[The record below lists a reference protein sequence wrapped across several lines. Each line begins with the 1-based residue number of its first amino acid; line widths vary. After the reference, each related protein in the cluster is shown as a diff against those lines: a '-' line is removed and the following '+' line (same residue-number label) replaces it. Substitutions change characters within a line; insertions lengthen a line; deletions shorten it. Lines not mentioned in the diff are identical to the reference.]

1 MSEHNRVLVIG
12 GMGYIGSTV
21 VDIMRKS
28 ESYGRATILDPLLF
42 NVNPVYFHK
51 TFSNGRFQFVKR
63 DVSDMRIT
71 WDMIRK
77 HDVVVYMASLTMPAT
92 AREPEEG
99 IFVNRSMAE
108 IVGDCC
114 ARLGKRMVFMSTCSN
129 YGRSDAPVDEG
140 GELLPVSMYARTK
153 VDAERYLLRRVPDIT
168 ILRCATAYGVG
179 AGRTRWDVILNDF
192 VRSALV
198 TGAIEVF
205 RPEACRP
212 ICHVYDIAR
221 AVCMAAAASR
231 GRAIYNVG
239 GDSQNYTK
247 RDLANM
253 VAKHTGATIRI
264 TESDDDRDYT
274 VDFGRV
280 RRDLGFEPE
289 HTPDSALPDMVKQ
302 WNLENP
308 AEETA

>member
-1 MSEHNRVLVIG
+1 MNRVLIIG

-21 VDIMRKS
+21 VDTMLKN
-28 ESYGRATILDPLLF
+28 ESYGTATILDPLMF
-42 NVNPVYFHK
+42 KVDPTYFHT
-51 TFSNGRFQFVKR
+51 TFSNGRFRLVQS
-63 DVSDMRIT
+63 DVSDMRTT
-71 WDMIRK
+71 WEMIRR

-99 IFVNRSMAE
+99 IFVNRYMAE
-108 IVGDCC
+108 VVGDCC

-129 YGRSDAPVDEG
+129 YGRADKPVDES

-153 VDAERYLLRRVPDIT
+153 VDAERYLLHRVPDVT

-192 VRSALV
+192 VKSALV
-198 TGAIEVF
+198 TGVIEVF

-231 GRAIYNVG
+231 GRTIYNVG
-239 GDSQNYTK
+239 ADAQNYTK

-253 VAKHTGATIRI
+253 VARQTDADVHI
-264 TESDDDRDYT
+264 TQSDDDRDYT

-280 RRDLGFEPE
+280 RRELGFEPE
-289 HTPDSALPDMVKQ
+289 HTPDSALPDMVRQ
-302 WNLENP
+302 WRLE
-308 AEETA
+308 AGETV

>member
-1 MSEHNRVLVIG
+1 MSEHNRVLIIG

-21 VDIMRKS
+21 VDMMRES
-28 ESYGRATILDPLLF
+28 ESYGTATVLDPLAF
-42 NVNPVYFHK
+42 DIDPAYFHR
-51 TFSNGRFQFVKR
+51 TFSNSRFRFVKG
-63 DVSDMRIT
+63 DVANMRLT
-71 WDMIRK
+71 WDMIRQ

-108 IVGDCC
+108 VVGDCC
-114 ARLGKRMVFMSTCSN
+114 ARLDKRMVFMSTCSN
-129 YGRSDAPVDEG
+129 YGRSDKPVDET

-153 VDAERYLLRRVPDIT
+153 VDAERYLMQRVRDIT

-192 VRSALV
+192 VRSALA

-212 ICHVYDIAR
+212 ICHVSDISR
-221 AVCMAAAASR
+221 AVCMAAASSQ

-247 RDLANM
+247 RDLAEM
-253 VAKHTGATIRI
+253 VAKHTSAEIRI
-264 TESDDDRDYT
+264 TQSDDDRDYT

-280 RRDLGFEPE
+280 RRELGFEPE
-289 HTPDSALPDMVKQ
+289 YTPDSALPDIVEQ
-302 WNLENP
+302 WHLESHTR
-308 AEETA
+308 ETT